1 MTEAI
6 FGLAGVVIVAI
17 LNVLSVV
24 LSNRKQSRETAAEFD
39 KRMEIYQTE
48 INASLDKQ
56 QTVFKIQF
64 DALTSEVREH
74 NNFAKRMP
82 VVEEQIKAANH
93 RIQDLERRVGA

>member
-39 KRMEIYQTE
+39 NRMEIYKTE

-56 QTVFKIQF
+56 QAVFNLKLE
-64 DALTSEVREH
+64 ALTSEVREH

-82 VVEEQIKAANH
+82 VVEEQIKVANH
-93 RIQDLERRVGA
+93 RIEDLERRVGA